1 MQSNLHSVPE
11 QPAEPAGDDAAKQ
24 EAHAA
29 LELHLDTMLDRL
41 QTEVKQPE
49 SETRRDTIENVTGEY
64 TLGLLE
70 GMIADDGQ
78 FEAQLI
84 QKGARDANENWD
96 LLSPLFTFLNEQ
108 MAGSI
113 PTRLTALENG
123 QYRDTTGQHTDKQM
137 LNDGVRKQLRNLVK
151 SFIPR
156 RDVFEGQKA
165 A

>member
-11 QPAEPAGDDAAKQ
+11 QPAEPAGDNAAKQ
-24 EAHAA
+24 EAREA
-29 LELHLDTMLDRL
+29 LEQHLDTMLDRL
-41 QTEVKQPE
+41 QSESKEPE
-49 SETRRDTIENVTGEY
+49 SDARRETIENVTGEY

-78 FEAQLI
+78 LEAQLI
-84 QKGARDANENWD
+84 QKGARDTSENWD

-113 PTRLTALENG
+113 PTRLTALEKG

-137 LNDGVRKQLRNLVK
+137 FNDGMRKQLRNLVK

-156 RDVFEGQKA
+156 RDVFEGKRA